1 MGSKLFIF
9 IEDDDDERF
18 FETIIKPRFEKKYDK
33 KVQLWKYAQKRNKEI
48 SKFLKSINS
57 MKDSMKADYIFVAD
71 NNGSPCITDRKQR
84 IETQVQNIDK
94 NKILVVVREIESWYL
109 AGIDDESSKKFGIK
123 SFHNTKHINKCAF
136 DDLKPKKFNS
146 RIDFMSEIL
155 KLFCID
161 TAKMKNESFSY
172 FIENYI

>member
-9 IEDDDDERF
+9 IEGDDDERF
-18 FETIIKPRFEKKYDK
+18 FNRIIIPMFENKYD
-33 KVQLWKYAQKRNKEI
+33 KVQLWKYAQKKNEKI
-48 SKFLKSINS
+48 FQFLKSIQAMN
-57 MKDSMKADYIFVAD
+57 ADYIYVAD

-84 IETQVQNIDK
+84 IENDFRNIDT

-109 AGIDDESSKKFGIK
+109 AGIDDESSKSFGIK
-123 SFHNTKHINKCAF
+123 SFSNTEHINKSAF
-136 DDLKPKKFNS
+136 DDLKPKRINF

-161 TAKMKNESFSY
+161 TAKSKNASFSY
-172 FIENYI
+172 FVEKYV

>member
-9 IEDDDDERF
+9 IEGDDDEKF
-18 FETIIKPRFEKKYDK
+18 FGRIIIPMFANKYETVK
-33 KVQLWKYAQKRNKEI
+33 LWKYAQEKNERI
-48 SKFLKSINS
+48 SKFLNSINA
-57 MKDSMKADYIFVAD
+57 MKADYIFVAD

-84 IETQVQNIDK
+84 IENDIQNIDK

-109 AGIDDESSKKFGIK
+109 AGIDDGSSKKLGIK
-123 SFHNTKHINKCAF
+123 SFSNTEQINKSAF
-136 DDLKPKKFNS
+136 NDLKPKKFNS

-161 TAKMKNESFSY
+161 TAKMKNGSFSY
-172 FIENYI
+172 FIEKLER

>member
-9 IEDDDDERF
+9 IEGDDDERF
-18 FETIIKPRFEKKYDK
+18 FERIIIPMFENNYDK
-33 KVQLWKYAQKRNKEI
+33 VKLWKYAQEKNEKI
-48 SKFLKSINS
+48 FQFLKSIQA
-57 MKDSMKADYIFVAD
+57 MKADYIFVAD

-84 IETQVQNIDK
+84 IETDFKNIDK

-109 AGIDDESSKKFGIK
+109 AGIDDVSSKKFGIK
-123 SFHNTKHINKCAF
+123 SFPNTEHINKSAF

-161 TAKMKNESFSY
+161 TAKVKNSSFSY
-172 FIENYI
+172 FIEKLER